1 MKIRSIISLHNF
13 RVMTSLVFKMLNT
26 VTRSVMTIFDVIVF
40 FSKKG
45 WKVSM
50 KLYKTIPVFLT
61 IILVGTLC
69 SIISAALEEDEPP
82 FDANDTVLVTE
93 TNTYVDY
100 IPSSMLSRM
109 EI

>member
-45 WKVSM
+45 MEGK
-50 KLYKTIPVFLT
+50 YE
-61 IILVGTLC
+61 IIRRTDQEYFG
-69 SIISAALEEDEPP
+69 
-82 FDANDTVLVTE
+82 
-93 TNTYVDY
+93 
-100 IPSSMLSRM
+100 
-109 EI
+109 

>member
-45 WKVSM
+45 M
-50 KLYKTIPVFLT
+50 EGMYE
-61 IILVGTLC
+61 II
-69 SIISAALEEDEPP
+69 
-82 FDANDTVLVTE
+82 
-93 TNTYVDY
+93 
-100 IPSSMLSRM
+100 
-109 EI
+109 